1 MTIRLLRTL
10 IAVADAR
17 NILSDLSVFAF
28 KQAISV
34 HISGDDKRPYI
45 VALQDLHGLCDAKL
59 FIPMH
64 RFHAFNAAPEQSASA
79 VANS

>member
-59 FIPMH
+59 FIPITKQ
-64 RFHAFNAAPEQSASA
+64 HAAILRMYRL
-79 VANS
+79 VAE